1 MTNDDDYAIANAVN
15 RIEEQGRVRHGEHW
29 QQYIGALQRIGGFTP
44 EGAKFLLSQPDP
56 VATVV
61 EAGKEVL
68 LNEADN
74 GNRESEVAYSEA
86 REAERAAYR
95 RLRGRK

>member
-1 MTNDDDYAIANAVN
+1 MSDDDYAIGQAVD
-15 RIEEQGRVRHGEHW
+15 RIEQQGKIRHGEHW
-29 QQYIGALQRIGGFTP
+29 QQYIGALQRIGGITP
-44 EGAKFLLSQPDP
+44 EGAKFLLAQPDP

-74 GNRESEVAYSEA
+74 GNRDSELAYSEA
-86 REAERAAYR
+86 RQAEREAYK
-95 RLRGRK
+95 RLRGRR